1 MADPLIPS
9 NDQKSRPRLLEKK
22 LEIRQRIKMLPKVKY
37 QYE

>member
-9 NDQKSRPRLLEKK
+9 NDQKSRPRLLEKI
-22 LEIRQRIKMLPKVKY
+22 LEIRQRIKMLPKVEY